1 MEYVKMDIELDETG
15 NYRQAIIHFWH
26 NGQEIIDK
34 CYDYD
39 VRLNLKQFAL
49 QENTTIRE
57 LLRDKSKVKVTV
69 PQYIPDTP
77 IPSYST
83 TAKYRYKDE
92 KNPIR
97 ITLPRIPKG
106 FIKGAIKIASIGT
119 IAVFLMNPLIDY
131 QLQKGSALKNQ
142 NVKISYYSENHE
154 MSKDLITILGDYT
167 EFDTIMGD
175 LANENWTNLYDV
187 DLNSFFNKL
196 DVILRAND
204 PLLEQRYK
212 NQRNIKYTIYEFD
225 FSDYFQ
231 DPVDHEG
238 IDWVFSQ
245 YNSLTS
251 SFSYKSSLSS
261 VNNKRYFVNS
271 VLDYVINNEFHKS
284 RDSNGNEIYHSFNNL
299 NSVAKYMIISLAEQV
314 VEIQDDNFTYGY
326 YSKDQ
331 ILKKLKERKYNCK
344 SQVHIFIGNSK
355 IK

>member
-26 NGQEIIDK
+26 KGQEIIDK

-57 LLRDKSKVKVTV
+57 LLRDKSKVTVTV
-69 PQYIPDTP
+69 PRYTPDTQ
-77 IPSYST
+77 IPYYS
-83 TAKYRYKDE
+83 ASSKYRYQDE

-106 FIKGAIKIASIGT
+106 FIKGTIKFAAIGT
-119 IAVFLMNPLIDY
+119 IFVFLMNPLIDY

-142 NVKISYYSENHE
+142 NVKISYYSESHE
-154 MSKDLITILGDYT
+154 MSKDLVPILGDYT
-167 EFDTIMGD
+167 EFDTIMGN

-212 NQRNIKYTIYEFD
+212 DQRNIKTNNEK
-225 FSDYFQ
+225 FS
-231 DPVDHEG
+231 
-238 IDWVFSQ
+238 
-245 YNSLTS
+245 
-251 SFSYKSSLSS
+251 
-261 VNNKRYFVNS
+261 NNKYM
-271 VLDYVINNEFHKS
+271 YIYNN
-284 RDSNGNEIYHSFNNL
+284 IY
-299 NSVAKYMIISLAEQV
+299 
-314 VEIQDDNFTYGY
+314 
-326 YSKDQ
+326 
-331 ILKKLKERKYNCK
+331 
-344 SQVHIFIGNSK
+344 
-355 IK
+355 